1 MSNYGIARFRI
12 MCAGYKETCY
22 PVVYAKEIRVSSEIQ
37 YMGRAYND
45 NFRLGNCCEK
55 VPQAGGCFLISRPE
69 FTMKHVRRQASRQPR
84 KLHITH
90 SQIPIPEMSHIYVR
104 DGTGRREQKWGI

>member
-1 MSNYGIARFRI
+1 MQKCLIVYEIARFRI
-12 MCAGYKETCY
+12 VCAGYKETCY

-55 VPQAGGCFLISRPE
+55 VP
-69 FTMKHVRRQASRQPR
+69 H
-84 KLHITH
+84 KLVVDAFFDIT
-90 SQIPIPEMSHIYVR
+90 S
-104 DGTGRREQKWGI
+104 

>member
-1 MSNYGIARFRI
+1 MLSKNGIARFRI
-12 MCAGYKETCY
+12 MCARYKETCY

-45 NFRLGNCCEK
+45 NFRLGNCCKK

-69 FTMKHVRRQASRQPR
+69 FTMKHVRRQAGKQATKKIAHNTLSDPNSRNVPY
-84 KLHITH
+84 IC
-90 SQIPIPEMSHIYVR
+90 
-104 DGTGRREQKWGI
+104 TG